1 MPELLDTR
9 SRRPLARAG
18 GRGRAAVGIGAL
30 GVLVGAVLAVS
41 AVAPAQADP
50 LFAEGDCVVSPISEG
65 GPGGA
70 QCPGVD
76 LSGTRFGEGDF
87 RTANLTGASFAGG
100 DVQGAVFEGAV
111 LDGADFS
118 GTRIVGADF
127 TGSSILPGQLDLEA
141 DGSGSAPV
149 PIQAALPAGLTLDGC
164 AIAGTPVES
173 GQPFPIGTS
182 TILCTISSS
191 FPGTASARLTVNV
204 VASPTATPTQAPL
217 FTPEPAA
224 AGTGGPGGADW
235 IAIGGWA
242 SVAVLVGGAALMIV
256 TAVRGGGSRR
266 RPGRVSRTARARG

>member
-1 MPELLDTR
+1 MPALLDTR
-9 SRRPLARAG
+9 SRRP
-18 GRGRAAVGIGAL
+18 RGRAIAGA
-30 GVLVGAVLAVS
+30 GVLLGAVLALAS
-41 AVAPAQADP
+41 VAPAHADP
-50 LFAEGDCVVSPISEG
+50 LFAEGDCVISPISDG

-141 DGSGSAPV
+141 DASGSAAV
-149 PIQAALPAGLTLDGC
+149 PIEAALPPGLTLDGC

-173 GQPFPIGTS
+173 GQAFPIGTS

-191 FPGTASARLTVNV
+191 FQGRASARLTVNV
-204 VASPTATPTQAPL
+204 TASATATPTTEPL

-224 AGTGGPGGADW
+224 TGGGSGGGADW

-242 SVAVLVGGAALMIV
+242 SLAVLVGGAALMVV

-266 RPGRVSRTARARG
+266 RPRRSV

>member
-1 MPELLDTR
+1 MPAPIDTR
-9 SRRPLARAG
+9 PRRA
-18 GRGRAAVGIGAL
+18 RGRAVAGAGVLLGAL
-30 GVLVGAVLAVS
+30 LALA
-41 AVAPAQADP
+41 AVAPAHADP
-50 LFAEGDCVVSPISEG
+50 LFAEGDCVISPISDG
-65 GPGGA
+65 GAGGA
-70 QCPGVD
+70 QCAGVD

-100 DVQGAVFEGAV
+100 DVQGALFEGAV

-141 DGSGSAPV
+141 DASGSAAV

-191 FPGTASARLTVNV
+191 FEGTASARLTVNV
-204 VASPTATPTQAPL
+204 VASATATPTQEPL

-224 AGTGGPGGADW
+224 AAPGGPGGGADW

-242 SVAVLVGGAALMIV
+242 SVAVLIGGAALMVV
-256 TAVRGGGSRR
+256 TAVRGGGSRPRPR
-266 RPGRVSRTARARG
+266 RSGRSAGTV